1 MVNKVILIGNLGA
14 DPELRST
21 NAGQSVCTIR
31 LATSEKFKDKEGQTQ
46 ERTEWH
52 QVVVWGQQADVVN
65 RYCKKGK
72 QIYVEGRLQTRKW
85 TDKNNQER
93 YTTEIVA
100 DNVRFLS
107 GGAAAGE
114 GAEEG
119 GGGRS
124 GGYSGGGSSGGYGG
138 RGSSEGGGRSGG
150 YGSRG
155 GSEGGGGRGRSAPPV
170 EDAPFGSDDDIP
182 F

>member
-21 NAGQSVCTIR
+21 QTGQSVCSLRI
-31 LATSEKFKDKEGQTQ
+31 ATSETYKDKEGQKQ

-52 QVVVWGQQADVVN
+52 QVVVWGPQAETVN

-72 QIYVEGRLQTRKW
+72 QVFVEGRIQTRKW
-85 TDKNNQER
+85 QDKEGKDR

-107 GGAAAGE
+107 GGVGGASEDAGE
-114 GAEEG
+114 T
-119 GGGRS
+119 GGRS
-124 GGYSGGGSSGGYGG
+124 SFNRAGGGDS
-138 RGSSEGGGRSGG
+138 GGRSS
-150 YGSRG
+150 YGRK
-155 GSEGGGGRGRSAPPV
+155 GSEGGSRPAPV
-170 EDAPFGSDDDIP
+170 DDAPAYGGGSDDDIP